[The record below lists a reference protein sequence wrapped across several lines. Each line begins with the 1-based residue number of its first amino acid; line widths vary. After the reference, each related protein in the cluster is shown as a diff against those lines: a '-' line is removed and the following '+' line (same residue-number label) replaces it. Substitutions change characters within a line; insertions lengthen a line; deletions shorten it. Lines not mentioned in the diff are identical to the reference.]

1 MKFNKVVV
9 TGGAGF
15 LGSRIVRRLL
25 DDCAQI
31 IVIDNLSTGLRKA
44 VPDAENVKFVFGSIT
59 DEDLLEDILPGTELV
74 FHMACANLVLSAE
87 DMDRDFRTNLYGSYL
102 VYKKSLELCGD
113 SVRVVYASTASVYG
127 NAEVL
132 PTPESYYRISL
143 PYSAS
148 KFSAEHYGKVFYE
161 MHGLPVLIARFSNV
175 YGPGQSPGNPYC
187 GVVSK
192 FFTAMSRGEPMI
204 IYGDGRQTRDF
215 TYVDDA
221 LDALFAL
228 VAEPKAWGDV
238 FNIGTGVETSV
249 LELARAAARAA
260 GHEHYPVMHMPLRKV
275 DKVVRRAMDV
285 TKIRRLAGWQART
298 TLDEGLRKTC
308 QWLFGGEDPN

>member
-1 MKFNKVVV
+1 MKYGKVVV

-25 DDCAQI
+25 PDCGQI
-31 IVIDNLSTGLRKA
+31 VVIDNLSTGLRKA

-59 DEDLLEDILPGTELV
+59 DGELLEDILPGTELV

-102 VYKKSLELCGD
+102 VFKKALETCGR

-127 NAEVL
+127 NADIL
-132 PTPESYYRISL
+132 PTPESYHRIAL

-148 KFSAEHYGKVFYE
+148 KFSAEHYGKVFCE
-161 MHGLPVLIARFSNV
+161 MHGLPVLTVRFTNV

-192 FFTAMSRGEPMI
+192 FFTAMARGEPMI

-228 VAEPKAWGDV
+228 VGEPKAWGDV

-260 GHEHYPVMHMPLRKV
+260 GHDHYPVVHMPPRAV
-275 DKVVRRAMDV
+275 DKVARRALDV
-285 TKIRRLAGWQART
+285 EKIRRIAGWRART
-298 TLDEGLRKTC
+298 PLDEGLRRTC
-308 QWLFGGEDPN
+308 RWLFGGEDES